1 VNQWTA
7 KALAGMTNFY
17 LALTAS
23 GVVLLIASLVFAGLT
38 LA

>member
-1 VNQWTA
+1 
-7 KALAGMTNFY
+7 MTNFY